1 MNMGDWTTIIVAII
15 AASPGLVALYKNRKK
30 NEADSGKVK
39 AETELIHAQ
48 VADRWAEHVEELMER
63 VENLE
68 AQSKADKALI
78 CALQVE
84 RDADKAE
91 IKGLRLDI
99 AQVRR
104 ASEEY
109 RAENEDL
116 KDWAERLNC
125 QFRKHLPDIEPEK
138 FIRRPEK
145 ESHCPHTL
153 E

>member
-1 MNMGDWTTIIVAII
+1 MGDWTTIIGCLI
-15 AASPGLVALYKNRKK
+15 AALPGLVALYENRKK
-30 NEADSGKVK
+30 NAAEAGKVE
-39 AETELIHAQ
+39 AETESIHAQ
-48 VADRWAEHVEELMER
+48 VADRWAEHVTELMGR
-63 VENLE
+63 LE
-68 AQSKADKALI
+68 KQEALI
-78 CALQVE
+78 RTLLDE
-84 RDADKAE
+84 REQDKAE

-116 KDWAERLNC
+116 KDWAERLNF
-125 QFRKHLPDIEPEK
+125 QFITHLPDIEPEK

-145 ESHCPHTL
+145 ETQPPYTQ